1 VTRVTLAAALL
12 AAAALGASGC
22 ATCDPE
28 RDKVEPRVGG
38 EIGTGTGGSWS
49 AMGIGFDVT
58 NLFCRAPKDE
68 PPEDIETTA
77 DTPPAPPL
85 LEDAEPSTAP

>member
-1 VTRVTLAAALL
+1 VTCVTLAAALL
-12 AAAALGASGC
+12 AAAALGGC

-28 RDKVEPRVGG
+28 RNKVEPRVGG

-68 PPEDIETTA
+68 PTDVETTA
-77 DTPPAPPL
+77 ETPPAAPPP